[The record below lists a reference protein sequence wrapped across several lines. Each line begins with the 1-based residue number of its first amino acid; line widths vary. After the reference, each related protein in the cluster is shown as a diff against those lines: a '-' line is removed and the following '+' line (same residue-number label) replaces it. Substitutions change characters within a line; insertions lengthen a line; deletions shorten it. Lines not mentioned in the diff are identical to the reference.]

1 MPDHYTIPQARDRA
15 CGIVQWLAPQT
26 LNLVTPVRI
35 RVLQIILPV
44 GAASYISL
52 GVVPQVL
59 TSLGGNKC

>member
-1 MPDHYTIPQARDRA
+1 
-15 CGIVQWLAPQT
+15 
-26 LNLVTPVRI
+26 
-35 RVLQIILPV
+35 LPV